1 MVKWRTFINM
11 TIMGMSWECEEKSKI
26 KGENMKKSL
35 FALSFSLI
43 ASLSRAEDDGFYT
56 SVGYQIGEAVQ
67 KVKNTGALQNLAD
80 RYDNLSNLLNQYN
93 YLNSLV
99 NLAST
104 PSAITGAID
113 NLSSSAINLTSTTT
127 TSPAYQAVALALN
140 AAVGMWQVI
149 AFGISCGPG
158 PNLGPGHLE
167 NGGVRSFDNT
177 PNYSYNTRSGTTT
190 TTCNGAS
197 NVGPNG
203 ILSSSEY
210 QVLNTAYQTIQTALN
225 QNQGGGMPALNGSKN
240 MVVNI
245 NQTFTRNPTTEYTYP
260 DGNGN
265 YYSGGSSIPIQLKIS
280 SVNDAE
286 NLLQQAAT
294 IINVLTTQNPHV
306 NGGGGAWGFGSK
318 TGNVMDIF
326 GPSFNAI
333 NEMIKNAQ
341 TALAKTQQLNAN
353 ENTQITQPNNFNPYT
368 SKDKGFAQE
377 MLNRANAQAEILG
390 LAKQVADNFH
400 SIQGPIQQDL
410 EECTAGSAGVIN
422 DNTYG
427 SGCAFVKE
435 TLNSLEQH
443 TAYYGNQVNQE
454 KALAQTILNFKEAL
468 NTLNK
473 DSTAINNGIS
483 NLPNAKSLQNMTH
496 ATQNPNSPEGLLTY
510 SLDTNKYNQLQTIT
524 QELGKNPFRRIGV
537 IDYQNNNGA
546 MNGIGVQVGY
556 KQFFGKKRN
565 WGLRYY
571 GFFDYNHAYIKS
583 NFFNS
588 ASDVWTY
595 GVGMDALYNF
605 INDKNTNFLGKNN
618 KLSVGLFG
626 GFALAGTSWLNSQ
639 QVNLTM
645 MNGVYNANVS
655 TSNFQFLFDLGLR
668 MNLARPKKKNSDHA
682 AQHGIELGFKIPTI
696 NTNYYSFMGAKLEYR
711 RMYSLFLNYVFAY

>member
-1 MVKWRTFINM
+1 M
-11 TIMGMSWECEEKSKI
+11 KI
-26 KGENMKKSL
+26 KKSL
-35 FALSFSLI
+35 LLSLSLM
-43 ASLSRAEDDGFYT
+43 ASLSRAEDDGFYM

-67 KVKNTGALQNLAD
+67 QVKNTGALQNLAD
-80 RYDNLSNLLNQYN
+80 KYDNLSNLLNQYN

-99 NLAST
+99 NQAST
-104 PSAITGAID
+104 PSAITGAIG
-113 NLSSSAINLTSTTT
+113 NLSSSAINLTSATT

-158 PNLGPGHLE
+158 PNLGTEHLE

-177 PNYSYNTRSGTTT
+177 PNYSYNTNSGTTT

-210 QVLNTAYQTIQTALN
+210 QTLNTAYQTIQTALN
-225 QNQGGGMPALNGSKN
+225 QSQGGGMPALNGSKN

-245 NQTFTRNPTTEYTYP
+245 NQTFTRNPTTEHTYH

-265 YYSGGSSIPIQLKIS
+265 YYSGGSAIPIQLKFN

-294 IINVLTTQNPHV
+294 IMQVLITQNPHV
-306 NGGGGAWGFGSK
+306 NGGGGAWGFSGK
-318 TGNVMDIF
+318 TGSVVDIF
-326 GPSFNAI
+326 GESFNAI

-341 TALAKTQQLNAN
+341 AVLEKTKQLNAN
-353 ENTQITQPNNFNPYT
+353 ENTQITQPENFNPYT

-377 MLNRANAQAEILG
+377 MLNRANAQAEILN
-390 LAKQVADNFH
+390 LAQQVANNFH

-410 EECTAGSAGVIN
+410 EECLAGSAGVIN

-443 TAYYGNQVNQE
+443 ATYYGNQVNQE

-468 NTLNK
+468 STLNK
-473 DSTAINNGIS
+473 DSTAINSGIS

-496 ATQNPNSPEGLLTY
+496 STQNPNSPEGLLTY
-510 SLDTNKYNQLQTIT
+510 SLDTNKYNQLQAIR
-524 QELGKNPFRRIGV
+524 QELGKNPFRRFGV
-537 IDYQNNNGA
+537 IDTQSNNGA

-571 GFFDYNHAYIKS
+571 GFFDYNHAFIKS
-583 NFFNS
+583 SFFNS

-645 MNGVYNANVS
+645 MNGIYNANVS

-668 MNLARPKKKNSDHA
+668 MNLARPKKKNSDHS

>member
-1 MVKWRTFINM
+1 
-11 TIMGMSWECEEKSKI
+11 
-26 KGENMKKSL
+26 MKKSL
-35 FALSFSLI
+35 LLSLSLML
-43 ASLSRAEDDGFYT
+43 SLSRAEDDGFYM

-113 NLSSSAINLTSTTT
+113 NLSSSAINLTSATT

-158 PNLGPGHLE
+158 PNLGPEHLE

-177 PNYSYNTRSGTTT
+177 PNYSYNTGSGTTT

-225 QNQGGGMPALNGSKN
+225 QNQGGGMPALNSSKN

-245 NQTFTRNPTTEYTYP
+245 NQTFTRNPTTEYTYH

-265 YYSGGSSIPIQLKIS
+265 YYSGGSSISIQLKIS

-306 NGGGGAWGFGSK
+306 NGGGGAWGFGGK
-318 TGNVMDIF
+318 TGTVMDIF
-326 GPSFNAI
+326 GDSFNAI

-341 TALAKTQQLNAN
+341 TALEKTKQLNAN

-368 SKDKGFAQE
+368 SEDKGFAQE
-377 MLNRANAQAEILG
+377 MLNRANAQAEILN
-390 LAKQVADNFH
+390 LAQQVADNFH

-483 NLPNAKSLQNMTH
+483 HLPNAKSLQNMTH

-510 SLDTNKYNQLQTIT
+510 SLNADKYNQLQTT
-524 QELGKNPFRRIGV
+524 AQELGKNPFRRIGV

-595 GVGMDALYNF
+595 GVGMDALFNF

-645 MNGVYNANVS
+645 MNGIYNANVS

-668 MNLARPKKKNSDHA
+668 MNLARPKKKDSDHA

-696 NTNYYSFMGAKLEYR
+696 NTSYYSFMGAKLEYR

>member
-1 MVKWRTFINM
+1 
-11 TIMGMSWECEEKSKI
+11 
-26 KGENMKKSL
+26 MKKKMKKTLLTLSL
-35 FALSFSLI
+35 ALTAPL
-43 ASLSRAEDDGFYT
+43 LNAEDDGFYM

-80 RYDNLSNLLNQYN
+80 RYDNLNNLLNQYN

-113 NLSSSAINLTSTTT
+113 NLSSSAINLTSATT

-158 PNLGPGHLE
+158 PNLGPEHLE

-177 PNYSYNTRSGTTT
+177 PNYSYGTNSGTTT

-225 QNQGGGMPALNGSKN
+225 QNQGGGMPALNSSKN

-245 NQTFTRNPTTEYTYP
+245 NQTFTRNPTTEYTYS

-265 YYSGGSSIPIQLKIS
+265 YYSGGSSTQIQLKIS

-294 IINVLTTQNPHV
+294 IMQVLITQNPHV
-306 NGGGGAWGFGSK
+306 NGGGGAWGFSGK

-326 GPSFNAI
+326 GDSFNAI

-341 TALAKTQQLNAN
+341 TALEKTKQLNAN
-353 ENTQITQPNNFNPYT
+353 ENTQITQPDNFNPYT
-368 SKDKGFAQE
+368 SKNKQFAQK
-377 MLNRANAQAEILG
+377 MLNRAEAQAEILN
-390 LAKQVADNFH
+390 LAQQVANNFH

-473 DSTAINNGIS
+473 DSTAINSGIS
-483 NLPNAKSLQNMTH
+483 HLPNAKSLQNMTH
-496 ATQNPNSPEGLLTY
+496 STQNPNSPEGLLTY

-537 IDYQNNNGA
+537 INYQNNNGA

-556 KQFFGKKRN
+556 KQFFGEKRN

-645 MNGVYNANVS
+645 MNGIYNANVS

-668 MNLARPKKKNSDHA
+668 MNLARSKKKDSDHA

-696 NTNYYSFMGAKLEYR
+696 NTSYYSFMGAKLEYR

>member
-1 MVKWRTFINM
+1 M
-11 TIMGMSWECEEKSKI
+11 KI
-26 KGENMKKSL
+26 KKSL
-35 FALSFSLI
+35 LLSLSLI
-43 ASLSRAEDDGFYT
+43 ASLSRAEDDGFYM

-113 NLSSSAINLTSTTT
+113 NLSSSAINLTSATT

-158 PNLGPGHLE
+158 PNLGPEHLE

-177 PNYSYNTRSGTTT
+177 PNYSYNTGSGTTT

-225 QNQGGGMPALNGSKN
+225 QNQGGGMPALNSSKN

-245 NQTFTRNPTTEYTYP
+245 NQTFTKNPTTEYTYP
-260 DGNGN
+260 HGNGN

-306 NGGGGAWGFGSK
+306 NGGGGAWGFSGK

-326 GPSFNAI
+326 GDSFNAI

-341 TALAKTQQLNAN
+341 TALAKTKQLNAN
-353 ENTQITQPNNFNPYT
+353 ENAQITQPNNFNPYT
-368 SKDKGFAQE
+368 SKDKGFAKE
-377 MLNRANAQAEILG
+377 MLNRANAQAEILN
-390 LAKQVADNFH
+390 LAKQVANNFH

-435 TLNSLEQH
+435 TLNSLVQH

-483 NLPNAKSLQNMTH
+483 SLPNAKSLQNMTH
-496 ATQNPNSPEGLLTY
+496 STQNPNSPEGLLTY
-510 SLDTNKYNQLQTIT
+510 SLDTNKYNQLQAIR
-524 QELGKNPFRRIGV
+524 QELGKNPFRRFGV

-571 GFFDYNHAYIKS
+571 GFFDYNHAFIKS
-583 NFFNS
+583 SFFNS

-645 MNGVYNANVS
+645 MNGIYNANVS

-668 MNLARPKKKNSDHA
+668 MNLARAKKKANDHS

-696 NTNYYSFMGAKLEYR
+696 NTDYYSFMGAKLEYR

>member
-1 MVKWRTFINM
+1 
-11 TIMGMSWECEEKSKI
+11 
-26 KGENMKKSL
+26 MKKSL
-35 FALSFSLI
+35 LLSLSLM
-43 ASLSRAEDDGFYT
+43 ASLSRAEDDGFYM

-80 RYDNLSNLLNQYN
+80 RYDNLNNLLNQYN

-113 NLSSSAINLTSTTT
+113 NLSSSAINLTSATT

-158 PNLGPGHLE
+158 PNLGPEHLE

-177 PNYSYNTRSGTTT
+177 PNYSYNTGSGTTT

-225 QNQGGGMPALNGSKN
+225 QNQGGGMPALNSSKN

-306 NGGGGAWGFGSK
+306 NGGGGAWGFSGQ
-318 TGNVMDIF
+318 TGTVMDIF
-326 GPSFNAI
+326 GDSFNAI

-341 TALAKTQQLNAN
+341 TALEKTKQLNAN
-353 ENTQITQPNNFNPYT
+353 ENAQITQPNNFNPYT

-377 MLNRANAQAEILG
+377 MLNRANAQAEILN
-390 LAKQVADNFH
+390 LAQQVADNFH

-468 NTLNK
+468 NTLGN
-473 DSTAINNGIS
+473 DSKAINSGIS
-483 NLPNAKSLQNMTH
+483 HLPNAKSLQNMTH
-496 ATQNPNSPEGLLTY
+496 STQNPNSPEGLLTY

-645 MNGVYNANVS
+645 MNGIYNANVS

-668 MNLARPKKKNSDHA
+668 MNLARSKKKNSDHT

-696 NTNYYSFMGAKLEYR
+696 NTSYYSFMGAKLEYR

>member
-1 MVKWRTFINM
+1 MPLTL
-11 TIMGMSWECEEKSKI
+11 
-26 KGENMKKSL
+26 SL
-35 FALSFSLI
+35 SLI
-43 ASLSRAEDDGFYT
+43 ASLSRAEDDGFYM

-67 KVKNTGALQNLAD
+67 QVKNTGALQNLAD

-104 PSAITGAID
+104 PSAITGAIG
-113 NLSSSAINLTSTTT
+113 NLSSSAINLTSATT

-158 PNLGPGHLE
+158 PNLGPEHLE

-177 PNYSYNTRSGTTT
+177 PNYSYGTNSGTTT

-225 QNQGGGMPALNGSKN
+225 QNQGGGMPALNDTTKTG
-240 MVVNI
+240 VVNI
-245 NQTFTRNPTTEYTYP
+245 QQTNYRTTTQNNIIEHYYTENGKEIPTS
-260 DGNGN
+260 
-265 YYSGGSSIPIQLKIS
+265 YSGGSSLPLSIKLTYH
-280 SVNDAE
+280 NDAE
-286 NLLQQAAT
+286 YLLQQAAT
-294 IINVLTTQNPHV
+294 IMQVLITQKPHV
-306 NGGGGAWGFGSK
+306 QTSNGGKAWGLSS
-318 TGNVMDIF
+318 TPGNVVDIF

-341 TALAKTQQLNAN
+341 AVLEKTKQLNAN

-377 MLNRANAQAEILG
+377 MLNRANAQAEILN

-400 SIQGPIQQDL
+400 SIQGPIQGDL
-410 EECTAGSAGVIN
+410 EECKAGSAGVITN
-422 DNTYG
+422 NTWG

-443 TAYYGNQVNQE
+443 TAYYGNQVNQDR
-454 KALAQTILNFKEAL
+454 ALSQTILNFKEAL

-473 DSTAINNGIS
+473 DSTAINSGIS

-496 ATQNPNSPEGLLTY
+496 STQNPNSPEGLLTY
-510 SLDTNKYNQLQTIT
+510 SLDTNKYNQLQNIT
-524 QELGKNPFRRIGV
+524 KELGKNPFRRIGV

-571 GFFDYNHAYIKS
+571 GFFDYNHAFIKS

-645 MNGVYNANVS
+645 MNGIYNAKVS

-668 MNLARPKKKNSDHA
+668 MNLARPKKKNSDHV

-696 NTNYYSFMGAKLEYR
+696 NTSYYSFMGAKLEYR

>member
-1 MVKWRTFINM
+1 
-11 TIMGMSWECEEKSKI
+11 
-26 KGENMKKSL
+26 MKKSL
-35 FALSFSLI
+35 LLSLSLM
-43 ASLSRAEDDGFYT
+43 ASLSRAEDDGFYM

-67 KVKNTGALQNLAD
+67 QVKNTGALQNLAD
-80 RYDNLSNLLNQYN
+80 RYDNLNNLLNQYN

-104 PSAITGAID
+104 PSAITSAID
-113 NLSSSAINLTSTTT
+113 NLSSSAINLTSATT

-158 PNLGPGHLE
+158 PNLGPEHLE

-177 PNYSYNTRSGTTT
+177 PNYSYNTGSGTTT

-210 QVLNTAYQTIQTALN
+210 QVLNTAYQIIQTALN
-225 QNQGGGMPALNGSKN
+225 QHQGGGMPALNDTTKTG
-240 MVVNI
+240 VVNI
-245 NQTFTRNPTTEYTYP
+245 QQTNYKTTTQNNIIQHYYDENGKEVPT
-260 DGNGN
+260 
-265 YYSGGSSIPIQLKIS
+265 YYSGGSSLPLSIKFTY
-280 SVNDAE
+280 NNNAE
-286 NLLQQAAT
+286 YLLQQAAT
-294 IINVLTTQNPHV
+294 IMQVLITQKPHV
-306 NGGGGAWGFGSK
+306 QTSNGGKAWGLSS
-318 TGNVMDIF
+318 TPGNVVDIF

-353 ENTQITQPNNFNPYT
+353 ENTQITQPDNFNPYT
-368 SKDKGFAQE
+368 SKNKQFAQE
-377 MLNRANAQAEILG
+377 MLNRAEAQAEILN
-390 LAKQVADNFH
+390 LAQQVADNFH

-410 EECTAGSAGVIN
+410 EECKAGSAGVITN
-422 DNTYG
+422 NTWG

-443 TAYYGNQVNQE
+443 TAYYGNQVNQDR
-454 KALAQTILNFKEAL
+454 ALAQTILNFKEAL

-473 DSTAINNGIS
+473 DSTAINSGIS

-556 KQFFGKKRN
+556 KQFFGKKRRC
-565 WGLRYY
+565 GLRYY

-626 GFALAGTSWLNSQ
+626 GFALAGTSWLNSEF
-639 QVNLTM
+639 VNLNM
-645 MNGVYNANVS
+645 VGNIYSAKMNVA
-655 TSNFQFLFDLGLR
+655 NFQFLFNLGLR
-668 MNLARPKKKNSDHA
+668 MNLARPKKKDSDHA
-682 AQHGIELGFKIPTI
+682 IQHGIELGLKIPTI
-696 NTNYYSFMGAKLEYR
+696 NTNYYSFMGAELKYR
-711 RMYSLFLNYVFAY
+711 RLYSVYLNYVFAY

>member
-1 MVKWRTFINM
+1 
-11 TIMGMSWECEEKSKI
+11 
-26 KGENMKKSL
+26 MKKSL
-35 FALSFSLI
+35 LLSLSLM
-43 ASLSRAEDDGFYT
+43 ASLSRAEDDGFYM

-67 KVKNTGALQNLAD
+67 QVKNTGALQNLAD

-113 NLSSSAINLTSTTT
+113 NLSSSTINLTSATT

-158 PNLGPGHLE
+158 PNLGPEHLE

-177 PNYSYNTRSGTTT
+177 PNYSYGTNSGTTT

-225 QNQGGGMPALNGSKN
+225 QSQGGGMPALNSSKN
-240 MVVNI
+240 MVVNV

-265 YYSGGSSIPIQLKIS
+265 YYSGGSAIPIQLKIS

-294 IINVLTTQNPHV
+294 IMQVLTTQNPHV
-306 NGGGGAWGFGSK
+306 NGGGGAWGFSGK
-318 TGNVMDIF
+318 TGSVVDIF
-326 GPSFNAI
+326 GDSFNAI

-353 ENTQITQPNNFNPYT
+353 ENAQITQPNNFNPYT

-390 LAKQVADNFH
+390 LAKQVANNFH

-443 TAYYGNQVNQE
+443 TVYYGNQVNQE

-473 DSTAINNGIS
+473 DSTAINSGIS
-483 NLPNAKSLQNMTH
+483 NLPNAKPLQNMTH
-496 ATQNPNSPEGLLTY
+496 STQNPNSPEGLLTY
-510 SLDTNKYNQLQTIT
+510 SLDTNKYNQFQAIR
-524 QELGKNPFRRIGV
+524 QELGKNPFRRFGV

-645 MNGVYNANVS
+645 MNGIYNANVS

-668 MNLARPKKKNSDHA
+668 MNLARPKKKDSDHA

-696 NTNYYSFMGAKLEYR
+696 NTSYYSFMGAKLEYR

>member
-1 MVKWRTFINM
+1 M
-11 TIMGMSWECEEKSKI
+11 KI
-26 KGENMKKSL
+26 KKSL
-35 FALSFSLI
+35 LLSLSLM
-43 ASLSRAEDDGFYT
+43 ASLSRAEDDGFYM

-67 KVKNTGALQNLAD
+67 QVKNTGALQNLAD

-113 NLSSSAINLTSTTT
+113 NLSSSAINLTSATT

-158 PNLGPGHLE
+158 PNLGPEHSE

-177 PNYSYNTRSGTTT
+177 PNYSYNTNSGTTT

-225 QNQGGGMPALNGSKN
+225 QNQGGGMPALNSSKN

-265 YYSGGSSIPIQLKIS
+265 YYSGGLSIPIQLKIS

-306 NGGGGAWGFGSK
+306 NGGGGAWGFSGK
-318 TGNVMDIF
+318 TGTVMDIF
-326 GPSFNAI
+326 GDSFNAI

-341 TALAKTQQLNAN
+341 TALEKTKQLNAN

-368 SKDKGFAQE
+368 SKDKSFAQE
-377 MLNRANAQAEILG
+377 MLNRANAQAEILS
-390 LAKQVADNFH
+390 LAQQVANNFH
-400 SIQGPIQQDL
+400 SIQGPIQGDL
-410 EECTAGSAGVIN
+410 EECKAGSAGMITN
-422 DNTYG
+422 NTWG

-454 KALAQTILNFKEAL
+454 KALAQTILDFKGAL
-468 NTLNK
+468 NTLNN
-473 DSTAINNGIS
+473 DSKAINNGIS

-496 ATQNPNSPEGLLTY
+496 STQNPNSPEGLLTY
-510 SLDTNKYNQLQTIT
+510 SLDTNKYNQLQAIR

-537 IDYQNNNGA
+537 IDFQNNNGA

-565 WGLRYY
+565 WGTRYY
-571 GFFDYNHAYIKS
+571 GFFDYNHAFIKS

-626 GFALAGTSWLNSQ
+626 GIALAGTSWLNSQ

-645 MNGVYNANVS
+645 MNGIYNANVS

-668 MNLARPKKKNSDHA
+668 MNLARPKKKANDHS

-696 NTNYYSFMGAKLEYR
+696 NTSYYSFMGAKLEYR

>member
-1 MVKWRTFINM
+1 
-11 TIMGMSWECEEKSKI
+11 
-26 KGENMKKSL
+26 MKKSL
-35 FALSFSLI
+35 LLSLSLM
-43 ASLSRAEDDGFYT
+43 ASLSRAEDDGFYM

-104 PSAITGAID
+104 PSAITSAIG
-113 NLSSSAINLTSTTT
+113 NLSSSAINLTSATT

-158 PNLGPGHLE
+158 PNLGPKHLE

-177 PNYSYNTRSGTTT
+177 PNYSYNTVSGTTT

-203 ILSSSEY
+203 ILSSSKY

-225 QNQGGGMPALNGSKN
+225 QSQGGGMPALNSSKN

-306 NGGGGAWGFGSK
+306 NGGGGAWGFSGQ
-318 TGNVMDIF
+318 TGTVMDIF
-326 GPSFNAI
+326 GDSFNAI

-341 TALAKTQQLNAN
+341 TALEKTKQLNAS
-353 ENTQITQPNNFNPYT
+353 ENTQITQPDNFNPYT
-368 SKDKGFAQE
+368 SEDKGFAKE
-377 MLNRANAQAEILG
+377 MLNRANAQAEILN
-390 LAKQVADNFH
+390 LAQQVADNFH
-400 SIQGPIQQDL
+400 SIQGPIQGDL
-410 EECTAGSAGVIN
+410 EECKAGSAGVIN

-483 NLPNAKSLQNMTH
+483 HLPNAKSLQNMTH
-496 ATQNPNSPEGLLTY
+496 STQNPNSPEGLLTY

-645 MNGVYNANVS
+645 MNGIYNANVS

-668 MNLARPKKKNSDHA
+668 MNLARSKKKNSDHT

>member
-1 MVKWRTFINM
+1 
-11 TIMGMSWECEEKSKI
+11 
-26 KGENMKKSL
+26 MKKSL
-35 FALSFSLI
+35 LLSLSLI
-43 ASLSRAEDDGFYT
+43 ASLSRAEDDGFYM

-67 KVKNTGALQNLAD
+67 QVKNTGALQNLAD

-104 PSAITGAID
+104 PSAITGAIG
-113 NLSSSAINLTSTTT
+113 NLSSSAINLTSATT

-158 PNLGPGHLE
+158 PNLGPEHLE

-177 PNYSYNTRSGTTT
+177 PNYSYNTDSGTTT

-225 QNQGGGMPALNGSKN
+225 QNQGGGMPALNSSKN

-245 NQTFTRNPTTEYTYP
+245 NQTFTRNPATEYTYP

-306 NGGGGAWGFGSK
+306 NGGGGAWGFSGK
-318 TGNVMDIF
+318 TGTVMDIF
-326 GPSFNAI
+326 GDSFNAI

-353 ENTQITQPNNFNPYT
+353 ENAQITQPNNFNPYT

-377 MLNRANAQAEILG
+377 MLNRANAQAEILN
-390 LAKQVADNFH
+390 LAQQVANNFH

-473 DSTAINNGIS
+473 DSTAINSGIS

-496 ATQNPNSPEGLLTY
+496 STQNPNSPEGLLTY
-510 SLDTNKYNQLQTIT
+510 SLDSNKYNQLQNIR
-524 QELGKNPFRRIGV
+524 QELGKNPFRRFGV

-571 GFFDYNHAYIKS
+571 GFFDYNHAFIKS
-583 NFFNS
+583 SFFNS

-595 GVGMDALYNF
+595 GVGMDTLYNF

-645 MNGVYNANVS
+645 MNGIYNANVS

-668 MNLARPKKKNSDHA
+668 MNLARPKKKDSDHT

>member
-1 MVKWRTFINM
+1 
-11 TIMGMSWECEEKSKI
+11 
-26 KGENMKKSL
+26 MKKSL
-35 FALSFSLI
+35 LLSLSLI

-67 KVKNTGALQNLAD
+67 QVKNTGALQNLAD
-80 RYDNLSNLLNQYN
+80 KYDNLSNLLNQYN

-104 PSAITGAID
+104 PSAITGAIN
-113 NLSSSAINLTSTTT
+113 NLSSSAINLTSATT

-149 AFGISCGPG
+149 AFDISCGPG
-158 PNLGPGHLE
+158 PNLGSEHLE

-177 PNYSYNTRSGTTT
+177 PNYSYNTGSGTTT

-203 ILSSSEY
+203 ILSSSKY

-225 QNQGGGMPALNGSKN
+225 QNQGGGMPALNSSKN

-306 NGGGGAWGFGSK
+306 NGGGGAWGFSGQTGS
-318 TGNVMDIF
+318 VVDIF
-326 GPSFNAI
+326 GDSFNAI

-341 TALAKTQQLNAN
+341 TALAKTKQLNAN
-353 ENTQITQPNNFNPYT
+353 ENTQITQPDNFNPYT
-368 SKDKGFAQE
+368 SKNKQFAQE
-377 MLNRANAQAEILG
+377 MLNRAEAQAEILN
-390 LAKQVADNFH
+390 LAKQVANNFH

-410 EECTAGSAGVIN
+410 EECKAGSAGVIN

-443 TAYYGNQVNQE
+443 TAYYGNQVNQDR
-454 KALAQTILNFKEAL
+454 ALAQTILNFKEAL

-473 DSTAINNGIS
+473 DSTAINSGIS

-496 ATQNPNSPEGLLTY
+496 STQNPNSPEGLLTY
-510 SLDTNKYNQLQTIT
+510 SLDSSKYNQFQAIR
-524 QELGKNPFRRIGV
+524 QELGKNPFRRFGV
-537 IDYQNNNGA
+537 IDTQSNNGA

-571 GFFDYNHAYIKS
+571 GFFDYNHAFIKS
-583 NFFNS
+583 SFFNS

-645 MNGVYNANVS
+645 MNGIYNAKVS
-655 TSNFQFLFDLGLR
+655 TSNFQFLFNLGLR
-668 MNLARPKKKNSDHA
+668 MNLARPKKKDSDHA
-682 AQHGIELGFKIPTI
+682 AQHGVELGVKIPTI
-696 NTNYYSFMGAKLEYR
+696 NTDYYSFMGAELKYR
-711 RMYSLFLNYVFAY
+711 RLYSVYLNYVFAY

>member
-1 MVKWRTFINM
+1 
-11 TIMGMSWECEEKSKI
+11 
-26 KGENMKKSL
+26 MKKSL
-35 FALSFSLI
+35 LLSLSLI
-43 ASLSRAEDDGFYT
+43 ASLSRAEDDGFYM

-80 RYDNLSNLLNQYN
+80 RYDNLNNLLNQYN

-104 PSAITGAID
+104 PSAITGAIG
-113 NLSSSAINLTSTTT
+113 NLSSSAINLTSATT
-127 TSPAYQAVALALN
+127 TSPAYQAVSLALN

-158 PNLGPGHLE
+158 PNLGPEHLE

-177 PNYSYNTRSGTTT
+177 PNYSYGTRSGTTT

-260 DGNGN
+260 NGNGN
-265 YYSGGSSIPIQLKIS
+265 YYSGGSSISIQLKIS

-318 TGNVMDIF
+318 TGTVMDIF
-326 GPSFNAI
+326 GDSFNAI

-341 TALAKTQQLNAN
+341 TALEKTKQLNAN
-353 ENTQITQPNNFNPYT
+353 ENAQITQPNNFNPYT
-368 SKDKGFAQE
+368 SEDKGFAKE
-377 MLNRANAQAEILG
+377 MLNRAEAQAEILN
-390 LAKQVADNFH
+390 LAQQVANNFH

-410 EECTAGSAGVIN
+410 EECKAGSAGVIAN
-422 DNTYG
+422 NTWG

-443 TAYYGNQVNQE
+443 TAYYGNQVNQDR
-454 KALAQTILNFKEAL
+454 ALAQTILNFKEAL
-468 NTLNK
+468 NTLGN
-473 DSTAINNGIS
+473 DSKAINSGIS
-483 NLPNAKSLQNMTH
+483 HLPNAKSLQNMTH
-496 ATQNPNSPEGLLTY
+496 STQNPNSPEGLLTY

-546 MNGIGVQVGY
+546 MNGIGVQAGY

-571 GFFDYNHAYIKS
+571 GFFDYNHAFIKS

-645 MNGVYNANVS
+645 MNGIYNAKVS

-668 MNLARPKKKNSDHA
+668 MNLARPKKKDSDHA

-696 NTNYYSFMGAKLEYR
+696 NTSYYSFMGAKLEYR

>member
-1 MVKWRTFINM
+1 M
-11 TIMGMSWECEEKSKI
+11 KI
-26 KGENMKKSL
+26 KKSL
-35 FALSFSLI
+35 LLSLSLML
-43 ASLSRAEDDGFYT
+43 SLSRAEDDGFYM

-67 KVKNTGALQNLAD
+67 QVKNTGALQNLAD

-104 PSAITGAID
+104 PSAITGAIA
-113 NLSSSAINLTSTTT
+113 NLSSSAINLTSATT

-158 PNLGPGHLE
+158 PNLGPEHLE

-225 QNQGGGMPALNGSKN
+225 QNQGGGMPALNSSKN

-265 YYSGGSSIPIQLKIS
+265 YYSGGLSIPIQLKIN

-306 NGGGGAWGFGSK
+306 NGGGGAWGFGGK
-318 TGNVMDIF
+318 TGTVMDIF

-353 ENTQITQPNNFNPYT
+353 ENAQITQPNNFNPYT
-368 SKDKGFAQE
+368 SEDKGFAKE

-390 LAKQVADNFH
+390 LAQQVANNFH

-454 KALAQTILNFKEAL
+454 KALSQTILNFKEAL
-468 NTLNK
+468 NTLGK

-483 NLPNAKSLQNMTH
+483 HLPNAKPLQNMTH

-524 QELGKNPFRRIGV
+524 QELGKNPFRRFGV
-537 IDYQNNNGA
+537 INYQNNNGA
-546 MNGIGVQVGY
+546 MNGIGVQMGY

-645 MNGVYNANVS
+645 MNGIYNAKVS

-668 MNLARPKKKNSDHA
+668 MNLARPKKKDSDHA
-682 AQHGIELGFKIPTI
+682 AQHGMELGFKIPTI
-696 NTNYYSFMGAKLEYR
+696 NTSYYSFMGAKLEYR

>member
-1 MVKWRTFINM
+1 
-11 TIMGMSWECEEKSKI
+11 
-26 KGENMKKSL
+26 MKKSL
-35 FALSFSLI
+35 LLSLSLML
-43 ASLSRAEDDGFYT
+43 SLSRAEDDGFYM

-67 KVKNTGALQNLAD
+67 QVKNTGALQNLAD
-80 RYDNLSNLLNQYN
+80 RYDNLNNLLNQYN

-113 NLSSSAINLTSTTT
+113 NLSSSAINLTSATT

-158 PNLGPGHLE
+158 PNLGPEHLE

-177 PNYSYNTRSGTTT
+177 PNYSYNTGSGTTT

-225 QNQGGGMPALNGSKN
+225 QNQGGGMPALNSSKN

-260 DGNGN
+260 NGNGN
-265 YYSGGSSIPIQLKIS
+265 YYSGGSSSLIQLKIS

-306 NGGGGAWGFGSK
+306 NGGGGAWGFGGK
-318 TGNVMDIF
+318 TGTVMDIF
-326 GPSFNAI
+326 GDSFNAI

-353 ENTQITQPNNFNPYT
+353 ENAQITQPNNFNPYT
-368 SKDKGFAQE
+368 SKNKQFAQE
-377 MLNRANAQAEILG
+377 MLNRAEAQAEILS
-390 LAKQVADNFH
+390 LAQQVADNFH

-422 DNTYG
+422 DSTYG

-443 TAYYGNQVNQE
+443 TAYYGNQVNQDR
-454 KALAQTILNFKEAL
+454 ALAQTILNFKEAL
-468 NTLNK
+468 STLGN
-473 DSTAINNGIS
+473 DSKAINSGIS
-483 NLPNAKSLQNMTH
+483 SLPNAKSLQNMTH
-496 ATQNPNSPEGLLTY
+496 STQNPNSPEGLLTY
-510 SLDTNKYNQLQTIT
+510 SLNADKYSQFQTIT

-571 GFFDYNHAYIKS
+571 GFFDYNHAFIKS

-645 MNGVYNANVS
+645 MNGIYNANVS

-668 MNLARPKKKNSDHA
+668 MNLARPKKKNSDHT

-696 NTNYYSFMGAKLEYR
+696 NTSYYSFMGAKLEYR

>member
-1 MVKWRTFINM
+1 
-11 TIMGMSWECEEKSKI
+11 
-26 KGENMKKSL
+26 MKKSL
-35 FALSFSLI
+35 LLSLSLM
-43 ASLSRAEDDGFYT
+43 ASLSRAEDDGFYM

-67 KVKNTGALQNLAD
+67 QVKNTGALQNLAD

-104 PSAITGAID
+104 PSAITGAIG
-113 NLSSSAINLTSTTT
+113 NLSSSAINLTSATT

-158 PNLGPGHLE
+158 PILGPEHLE

-177 PNYSYNTRSGTTT
+177 PNYSYNTSSGTTT
-190 TTCNGAS
+190 TTCNRAS

-225 QNQGGGMPALNGSKN
+225 QSQGGGMPALNSSKN

-294 IINVLTTQNPHV
+294 IMQVLTTQNPHV
-306 NGGGGAWGFGSK
+306 NGGGGAWGFSGK
-318 TGNVMDIF
+318 TGNVVDIF

-341 TALAKTQQLNAN
+341 AVLEKTKQLNAN
-353 ENTQITQPNNFNPYT
+353 ENTQITQPDNFNPYT
-368 SKDKGFAQE
+368 SKNKQFAQE
-377 MLNRANAQAEILG
+377 MLNRANAQAEILN
-390 LAKQVADNFH
+390 LAKQVANNFH
-400 SIQGPIQQDL
+400 SIQGPIQGDL
-410 EECTAGSAGVIN
+410 EECKAGSAGVITN
-422 DNTYG
+422 NTWG

-443 TAYYGNQVNQE
+443 TAYYGNQVNQDR
-454 KALAQTILNFKEAL
+454 ALAQTILNFKEAL

-473 DSTAINNGIS
+473 DSTAINSGIS
-483 NLPNAKSLQNMTH
+483 HLPNAKSLQNMTH

-510 SLDTNKYNQLQTIT
+510 SLDTNKYSQLQTIT
-524 QELGKNPFRRIGV
+524 QELGKNPFRRFGV

-583 NFFNS
+583 SFFNS

-645 MNGVYNANVS
+645 MNGIYNANVS
-655 TSNFQFLFDLGLR
+655 ASNFQFLFDLGLR
-668 MNLARPKKKNSDHA
+668 MNLARHKKKNSDHT

-696 NTNYYSFMGAKLEYR
+696 NTSYYSFMGAKLEYR

>member
-1 MVKWRTFINM
+1 
-11 TIMGMSWECEEKSKI
+11 
-26 KGENMKKSL
+26 MKKSL
-35 FALSFSLI
+35 LLSLSLM
-43 ASLSRAEDDGFYT
+43 ASLSRAEDDGFYM

-67 KVKNTGALQNLAD
+67 QVKNTGALQNLAD

-113 NLSSSAINLTSTTT
+113 NLSSSAINLTSATT

-158 PNLGPGHLE
+158 PNLGPEHLE
-167 NGGVRSFDNT
+167 NGGVRSFENT
-177 PNYSYNTRSGTTT
+177 PNYSYGTNSGTTT

-210 QVLNTAYQTIQTALN
+210 QILNTAYQTIQTALN
-225 QNQGGGMPALNGSKN
+225 QNQGGGMPALNSSKN

-260 DGNGN
+260 NGNGN

-280 SVNDAE
+280 NVNDAE

-306 NGGGGAWGFGSK
+306 NGGGGAWGFSGK

-326 GPSFNAI
+326 GDSFNAI

-341 TALAKTQQLNAN
+341 TALEKTKQLNAN
-353 ENTQITQPNNFNPYT
+353 ENTQITQPDNFNPYT
-368 SKDKGFAQE
+368 SKNKQFAQE
-377 MLNRANAQAEILG
+377 MLNRAEAQAEILG
-390 LAKQVADNFH
+390 LAQQVADNFH
-400 SIQGPIQQDL
+400 SIQGPIQGDL
-410 EECTAGSAGVIN
+410 EECKAGSAGVITN
-422 DNTYG
+422 NTWG

-443 TAYYGNQVNQE
+443 TAYYGNQVNQDR
-454 KALAQTILNFKEAL
+454 ALAQTILNFKEAL

-473 DSTAINNGIS
+473 DSKAINSGIS
-483 NLPNAKSLQNMTH
+483 NLPNAKPLQNMTH
-496 ATQNPNSPEGLLTY
+496 STQNPNSPEGLLTY
-510 SLDTNKYNQLQTIT
+510 SLDTNKYNQFQTIT

-645 MNGVYNANVS
+645 MNGIYNANVS

-668 MNLARPKKKNSDHA
+668 MNLARPKKKDSDHA

-696 NTNYYSFMGAKLEYR
+696 NTSYYSFMGAKLEYR

>member
-1 MVKWRTFINM
+1 
-11 TIMGMSWECEEKSKI
+11 
-26 KGENMKKSL
+26 
-35 FALSFSLI
+35 
-43 ASLSRAEDDGFYT
+43 
-56 SVGYQIGEAVQ
+56 
-67 KVKNTGALQNLAD
+67 NLAD
-80 RYDNLSNLLNQYN
+80 KYDNLNNLLNQYN

-113 NLSSSAINLTSTTT
+113 NLSSSAINLTSATT

-149 AFGISCGPG
+149 ALFIGCGPG
-158 PNLGPGHLE
+158 PNLGPEHLE

-177 PNYSYNTRSGTTT
+177 PNYSYNTGSGTTT

-225 QNQGGGMPALNGSKN
+225 QNQGGGMPALNSSKN

-260 DGNGN
+260 NGNGN
-265 YYSGGSSIPIQLKIS
+265 YYSGGSPVSIQLKIS

-294 IINVLTTQNPHV
+294 IMQVLITQNPHV
-306 NGGGGAWGFGSK
+306 NGGGGAWGFSGK

-326 GPSFNAI
+326 GDSFNAI

-341 TALAKTQQLNAN
+341 AVLEKTKQLNAN
-353 ENTQITQPNNFNPYT
+353 ENTQITQPDNFNPYT
-368 SKDKGFAQE
+368 SKDTQFAQE
-377 MLNRANAQAEILG
+377 MLNRANAQAEILN

-443 TAYYGNQVNQE
+443 TAYYGNQVNQDR
-454 KALAQTILNFKEAL
+454 ALSQTILNFKEAL

-473 DSTAINNGIS
+473 DSTAINSGIS
-483 NLPNAKSLQNMTH
+483 HLPNAKPLQNMTH

-510 SLDTNKYNQLQTIT
+510 SLDTNKYNQFQTT
-524 QELGKNPFRRIGV
+524 AQELGKNPFRRFGMISS
-537 IDYQNNNGA
+537 QTNNGA

-583 NFFNS
+583 SFFNS

-626 GFALAGTSWLNSQ
+626 GFALAGTSWLNSEF
-639 QVNLTM
+639 VNLNM
-645 MNGVYNANVS
+645 VGNIYSAKMNVA
-655 TSNFQFLFDLGLR
+655 NFQFLFNLGLR
-668 MNLARPKKKNSDHA
+668 MNLARPKKKDSDHA
-682 AQHGIELGFKIPTI
+682 AQHGMELGVKIPTI
-696 NTNYYSFMGAKLEYR
+696 NTDYYSFMGAELKYR
-711 RMYSLFLNYVFAY
+711 RLYSVYLNYVFAY

>member
-1 MVKWRTFINM
+1 M
-11 TIMGMSWECEEKSKI
+11 KI
-26 KGENMKKSL
+26 KKSL
-35 FALSFSLI
+35 LLSLSLM
-43 ASLSRAEDDGFYT
+43 ASLSRAEDDGFYM

-67 KVKNTGALQNLAD
+67 QVKNTGALQNLAD

-113 NLSSSAINLTSTTT
+113 NLSSSAINLTSATT

-149 AFGISCGPG
+149 ALFIGCGPG
-158 PNLGPGHLE
+158 PTN
-167 NGGVRSFDNT
+167 NQSYQSFGNT
-177 PNYSYNTRSGTTT
+177 PALNGTT
-190 TTCNGAS
+190 TTCNQAYGT
-197 NVGPNG
+197 GPNG
-203 ILSSSEY
+203 ILSIDEY
-210 QVLNTAYQTIQTALN
+210 QKLNQAYQIIQTALN
-225 QNQGGGMPALNGSKN
+225 QNQGGGMPALNDTTKTG
-240 MVVNI
+240 VVNI
-245 NQTFTRNPTTEYTYP
+245 QQTNYRTTAQNNIIEHYYTENGKEIPTS
-260 DGNGN
+260 
-265 YYSGGSSIPIQLKIS
+265 YSGGASFSPTIQLTY
-280 SVNDAE
+280 NNNAE
-286 NLLQQAAT
+286 YLLQQAA
-294 IINVLTTQNPHV
+294 IIMQVLITQKPHV
-306 NGGGGAWGFGSK
+306 QTSNGGKAWGLSS
-318 TGNVMDIF
+318 TPGNVVDIF

-341 TALAKTQQLNAN
+341 TALEKTQRLNAN
-353 ENTQITQPNNFNPYT
+353 ENAQITQPNNFNPYT
-368 SKDKGFAQE
+368 SKNKQFAQE
-377 MLNRANAQAEILG
+377 MLNRAEAQAEILG

-400 SIQGPIQQDL
+400 SIQGPIQGDL
-410 EECTAGSAGVIN
+410 EQCKAGSAGVITN
-422 DNTYG
+422 NTWG

-483 NLPNAKSLQNMTH
+483 HLPNAKPLQNMTH

-645 MNGVYNANVS
+645 MNGIYNANVS

-696 NTNYYSFMGAKLEYR
+696 NTSYYSFMGAKLEYR

>member
-1 MVKWRTFINM
+1 M
-11 TIMGMSWECEEKSKI
+11 KI
-26 KGENMKKSL
+26 KKSL
-35 FALSFSLI
+35 LLSLSLM
-43 ASLSRAEDDGFYT
+43 ASLSRAEDDGFYM

-67 KVKNTGALQNLAD
+67 QVKNTGALQNLAD

-113 NLSSSAINLTSTTT
+113 NLSSSAINLTSATT

-158 PNLGPGHLE
+158 PNLGPEHLE

-177 PNYSYNTRSGTTT
+177 PNYSYNTGSGTTT

-225 QNQGGGMPALNGSKN
+225 QNQGGGMPALNSSKN

-306 NGGGGAWGFGSK
+306 NGGGGAWGFSGK

-326 GPSFNAI
+326 GDSFNAI

-353 ENTQITQPNNFNPYT
+353 ENTQITQPDNFNPYT
-368 SKDKGFAQE
+368 SEDKGFAKE
-377 MLNRANAQAEILG
+377 MLNRANAQAEILN
-390 LAKQVADNFH
+390 LAQQVADNFH

-468 NTLNK
+468 STLGN
-473 DSTAINNGIS
+473 DSKAINSGIS
-483 NLPNAKSLQNMTH
+483 HLPNAKSLQNMTH

-510 SLDTNKYNQLQTIT
+510 SLDTNKYNQLQNIR
-524 QELGKNPFRRIGV
+524 QELGKNPFRRFGV

-645 MNGVYNANVS
+645 MNGIYNAKVS

-668 MNLARPKKKNSDHA
+668 MNLARPKKKDSDHA

-696 NTNYYSFMGAKLEYR
+696 NTSYYSFMGAKLEYR

>member
-1 MVKWRTFINM
+1 M
-11 TIMGMSWECEEKSKI
+11 KI
-26 KGENMKKSL
+26 KKSL
-35 FALSFSLI
+35 LLSLSLML
-43 ASLSRAEDDGFYT
+43 SLSRAEDDGFYM
-56 SVGYQIGEAVQ
+56 SVGYQIGEAAQ
-67 KVKNTGALQNLAD
+67 MVKNTGALQNLAD
-80 RYDNLSNLLNQYN
+80 KYDNLSNLLNQYN

-113 NLSSSAINLTSTTT
+113 NLSSSAINLTSATT

-149 AFGISCGPG
+149 AFRISCGPG
-158 PNLGPGHLE
+158 PNLGPEHLE
-167 NGGVRSFDNT
+167 NGGVRSFSNT
-177 PNYSYNTRSGTTT
+177 PNYSYNTGSGTTT

-225 QNQGGGMPALNGSKN
+225 QNQGGGMPALNSSKN

-265 YYSGGSSIPIQLKIS
+265 YYSGGTPLPIQLKIS

-294 IINVLTTQNPHV
+294 IMQVLTTQNPHV
-306 NGGGGAWGFGSK
+306 NGGGGAWGFGGK
-318 TGNVMDIF
+318 TGSVMDIF
-326 GPSFNAI
+326 GDSFNAI

-341 TALAKTQQLNAN
+341 TALAKTKQLNAN
-353 ENTQITQPNNFNPYT
+353 ENAQITQPDNFNPYT

-377 MLNRANAQAEILG
+377 MLNRAEAQAEILS
-390 LAKQVADNFH
+390 LAQQVADNFH

-443 TAYYGNQVNQE
+443 TAYYGNQVNQDR
-454 KALAQTILNFKEAL
+454 ALAQTILNFKEAL

-483 NLPNAKSLQNMTH
+483 NLPNAKPLQNMTH

-510 SLDTNKYNQLQTIT
+510 SLDTNKYNQLQTT
-524 QELGKNPFRRIGV
+524 AQELGKNPFRRIGV

-645 MNGVYNANVS
+645 MNDLYNAKVS
-655 TSNFQFLFDLGLR
+655 ASNFQFLFDLGLR
-668 MNLARPKKKNSDHA
+668 MNLARHKKKDSDHA

>member
-1 MVKWRTFINM
+1 
-11 TIMGMSWECEEKSKI
+11 
-26 KGENMKKSL
+26 MKKSL
-35 FALSFSLI
+35 LLSLSLML
-43 ASLSRAEDDGFYT
+43 SLSRAEDDGFYM

-67 KVKNTGALQNLAD
+67 QVKNTGALQNLAD

-113 NLSSSAINLTSTTT
+113 NLSSSAINLTSATT

-149 AFGISCGPG
+149 ALFIGCGPG
-158 PNLGPGHLE
+158 PTN
-167 NGGVRSFDNT
+167 NQSYQSFGNT
-177 PNYSYNTRSGTTT
+177 PALNGTT
-190 TTCNGAS
+190 TTCNQAYGT
-197 NVGPNG
+197 GPNG
-203 ILSSSEY
+203 ILSIDEY
-210 QVLNTAYQTIQTALN
+210 QKLNQAYQIIQTALN
-225 QNQGGGMPALNGSKN
+225 QNQGGGMPALNSSKN

-306 NGGGGAWGFGSK
+306 NGGGGAWGFHGK
-318 TGNVMDIF
+318 TGSVMDIF
-326 GPSFNAI
+326 GDSFNAI

-353 ENTQITQPNNFNPYT
+353 ENAQITQPNNFNPYT
-368 SKDKGFAQE
+368 SKDKGFAKE
-377 MLNRANAQAEILG
+377 MLNRANAQAEILN
-390 LAKQVADNFH
+390 LAQQVANNFH

-483 NLPNAKSLQNMTH
+483 SLPNAKSLQNMTH

-510 SLDTNKYNQLQTIT
+510 SLNADKYNQFQTT
-524 QELGKNPFRRIGV
+524 AQELGKNPFRRFGV

-645 MNGVYNANVS
+645 MNGIYNANVS
-655 TSNFQFLFDLGLR
+655 ASNFQFLFNLGLR
-668 MNLARPKKKNSDHA
+668 MNLARPKKKDSDHA
-682 AQHGIELGFKIPTI
+682 AQHGMELGVKIPTI
-696 NTNYYSFMGAKLEYR
+696 NTDYYSFMGAELKYR
-711 RMYSLFLNYVFAY
+711 RLYSVYLNYVFAY

>member
-1 MVKWRTFINM
+1 M
-11 TIMGMSWECEEKSKI
+11 
-26 KGENMKKSL
+26 
-35 FALSFSLI
+35 
-43 ASLSRAEDDGFYT
+43 

-67 KVKNTGALQNLAD
+67 QVKNTGALQNLAD

-158 PNLGPGHLE
+158 PNLGPEHLE

-177 PNYSYNTRSGTTT
+177 PNYSYNTGSGTTT

-225 QNQGGGMPALNGSKN
+225 QNQGGGMPALNSSKN

-265 YYSGGSSIPIQLKIS
+265 YYSGGSSIPIHLKIS
-280 SVNDAE
+280 SVNDAQ

-306 NGGGGAWGFGSK
+306 NGGGGAWGFRGQNG
-318 TGNVMDIF
+318 TVMDIF

-341 TALAKTQQLNAN
+341 TALEKTKQLNAN
-353 ENTQITQPNNFNPYT
+353 ENAQITQPDNFNPYT
-368 SKDKGFAQE
+368 SKNKQFAQE
-377 MLNRANAQAEILG
+377 MLNRAEAQAEILN
-390 LAKQVADNFH
+390 LAQQVANNFH

-443 TAYYGNQVNQE
+443 TAYYGNQVNQD

-473 DSTAINNGIS
+473 DSTAINSGIS

-496 ATQNPNSPEGLLTY
+496 STQNPNSPEGLLTY
-510 SLDTNKYNQLQTIT
+510 SLDTNKYNQLQNIR
-524 QELGKNPFRRIGV
+524 QELGKNPFRRFGV
-537 IDYQNNNGA
+537 IDTQSNNGA
-546 MNGIGVQVGY
+546 MNGIGVQMGY

-571 GFFDYNHAYIKS
+571 GFFDYNHAFIKS
-583 NFFNS
+583 SFFNS

-626 GFALAGTSWLNSQ
+626 GIALAGTSWLNSEF
-639 QVNLTM
+639 VNLNVVGNIYSAK
-645 MNGVYNANVS
+645 MNVA
-655 TSNFQFLFDLGLR
+655 NFQFLFNLGLR
-668 MNLARPKKKNSDHA
+668 MNLARPKKKNSDHS

-696 NTNYYSFMGAKLEYR
+696 NTSYYSFMGAKLEYR

>member
-1 MVKWRTFINM
+1 
-11 TIMGMSWECEEKSKI
+11 
-26 KGENMKKSL
+26 MKKSL
-35 FALSFSLI
+35 LLSLSLML
-43 ASLSRAEDDGFYT
+43 SLSRAEDDGFYM

-67 KVKNTGALQNLAD
+67 QVKNTGALQNLAD

-113 NLSSSAINLTSTTT
+113 NLSSSAINLTSATT

-158 PNLGPGHLE
+158 PNLGPEHLE

-177 PNYSYNTRSGTTT
+177 PNYSYNTGSGTTT

-225 QNQGGGMPALNGSKN
+225 QNQGGGMPALNSSKN

-260 DGNGN
+260 NGNGN

-306 NGGGGAWGFGSK
+306 NGGGGAWGFGGK
-318 TGNVMDIF
+318 TGTVMDIF
-326 GPSFNAI
+326 GDSFNAI

-341 TALAKTQQLNAN
+341 TALEKTQQLNAN
-353 ENTQITQPNNFNPYT
+353 ENTQITQPDNFNPYT
-368 SKDKGFAQE
+368 SEDKGFAQE
-377 MLNRANAQAEILG
+377 MLNRANAQAEILN
-390 LAKQVADNFH
+390 LAQQVADNFH

-510 SLDTNKYNQLQTIT
+510 SLNADKYNQLQTT
-524 QELGKNPFRRIGV
+524 AQELGKNPFRRIGV

-571 GFFDYNHAYIKS
+571 GFFDYNHAFIKS

-645 MNGVYNANVS
+645 MNGIYNANVS
-655 TSNFQFLFDLGLR
+655 ASNFQFLFDLGLR
-668 MNLARPKKKNSDHA
+668 MNLARPKKKDSDHA

-696 NTNYYSFMGAKLEYR
+696 NTSYYSFMGAKLEYR

>member
-1 MVKWRTFINM
+1 
-11 TIMGMSWECEEKSKI
+11 
-26 KGENMKKSL
+26 MKKSL
-35 FALSFSLI
+35 LLSLSLM
-43 ASLSRAEDDGFYT
+43 ASLLRAEDDGFYM

-67 KVKNTGALQNLAD
+67 MVKNTGALQNLAD

-99 NLAST
+99 NQAST
-104 PSAITGAID
+104 PSTITSAID
-113 NLSSSAINLTSTTT
+113 NLSSSAINLTSATT

-158 PNLGPGHLE
+158 PNLGTEHLE
-167 NGGVRSFDNT
+167 NGGVRSFSNT
-177 PNYSYNTRSGTTT
+177 PNYSYNTGSGTTT

-225 QNQGGGMPALNGSKN
+225 QNQGGGMPALNGSKK

-265 YYSGGSSIPIQLKIS
+265 YYSGGSAIPIQLKIS
-280 SVNDAE
+280 SVNDAQ

-306 NGGGGAWGFGSK
+306 NGGGGAWGFSGK
-318 TGNVMDIF
+318 TGSVVDIF
-326 GPSFNAI
+326 GDSFNAI

-341 TALAKTQQLNAN
+341 AVLEKTKQLNAN
-353 ENTQITQPNNFNPYT
+353 ENTQITQPDNFNPYT

-377 MLNRANAQAEILG
+377 MLNRANAQAEILS
-390 LAKQVADNFH
+390 LAQQVANNFH

-454 KALAQTILNFKEAL
+454 KALAQTILDFKGAL
-468 NTLNK
+468 NTLGNDQK
-473 DSTAINNGIS
+473 AINSAIS
-483 NLPNAKSLQNMTH
+483 GLPNAKSLQNMTH
-496 ATQNPNSPEGLLTY
+496 STQNPNSPEGLLTY
-510 SLDTNKYNQLQTIT
+510 SLDTNKYNQLQATT
-524 QELGKNPFRRIGV
+524 QELGKNPFRRFGMISS
-537 IDYQNNNGA
+537 QTNNGA

-571 GFFDYNHAYIKS
+571 GFFDYNHAFIKS
-583 NFFNS
+583 SFFNS

-626 GFALAGTSWLNSQ
+626 GIALAGTSWLNSEF
-639 QVNLTM
+639 VNLNVVGNIYSAK
-645 MNGVYNANVS
+645 MNVA
-655 TSNFQFLFDLGLR
+655 NFQFLFNLGLR
-668 MNLARPKKKNSDHA
+668 MNLARAKKKDSDHA
-682 AQHGIELGFKIPTI
+682 AQHGVELGVKIPTI
-696 NTNYYSFMGAKLEYR
+696 NTDYYSFMGAELKYR
-711 RMYSLFLNYVFAY
+711 RLYSVYLNYVFAY

>member
-1 MVKWRTFINM
+1 
-11 TIMGMSWECEEKSKI
+11 
-26 KGENMKKSL
+26 MKKSL

-43 ASLSRAEDDGFYT
+43 ASLSRAEDDGFYM

-80 RYDNLSNLLNQYN
+80 RYDNLNNLLNQYN

-113 NLSSSAINLTSTTT
+113 NLSSSAINLTSATT

-158 PNLGPGHLE
+158 PNLGPEHLE

-177 PNYSYNTRSGTTT
+177 PNYSYNTGSGTTT

-240 MVVNI
+240 MIVNI

-306 NGGGGAWGFGSK
+306 NGGGGAWGFGGK
-318 TGNVMDIF
+318 TGTVMDIF
-326 GPSFNAI
+326 GDSFNAI

-341 TALAKTQQLNAN
+341 TALEKTKQLNAN
-353 ENTQITQPNNFNPYT
+353 ENNQITQPDNFNPYT
-368 SKDKGFAQE
+368 SKNKQFAQE
-377 MLNRANAQAEILG
+377 MLNRAEAQAEILG

-473 DSTAINNGIS
+473 DSTAINDGIS
-483 NLPNAKSLQNMTH
+483 HLPNAKPLQNMTH
-496 ATQNPNSPEGLLTY
+496 STQNPNSPEGLLTY
-510 SLDTNKYNQLQTIT
+510 SLDTNKYSQLQTT
-524 QELGKNPFRRIGV
+524 AQELGKNPFRRFGV

-645 MNGVYNANVS
+645 MNDLYNAKVS
-655 TSNFQFLFDLGLR
+655 ASNFQFLFDLGLR
-668 MNLARPKKKNSDHA
+668 MNLARPKKKDSDHA

-696 NTNYYSFMGAKLEYR
+696 NTSYYSFMGAKLEYR

>member
-1 MVKWRTFINM
+1 
-11 TIMGMSWECEEKSKI
+11 
-26 KGENMKKSL
+26 MKKSL
-35 FALSFSLI
+35 FALSFSLM
-43 ASLSRAEDDGFYT
+43 ASLSRAEDDGFYM

-113 NLSSSAINLTSTTT
+113 NLSSSAINLTSATT

-158 PNLGPGHLE
+158 PNLGPEHLE

-177 PNYSYNTRSGTTT
+177 PNYSYNTGSGTTT

-225 QNQGGGMPALNGSKN
+225 QNQGGGMPALNSSKN

-260 DGNGN
+260 NGNGN

-306 NGGGGAWGFGSK
+306 NGGGGAWGLSS
-318 TGNVMDIF
+318 TPGNVVDIF

-341 TALAKTQQLNAN
+341 TALEKTQQLNAN
-353 ENTQITQPNNFNPYT
+353 ENAQITQPNNFNPYT
-368 SKDKGFAQE
+368 SKNKQFAQE
-377 MLNRANAQAEILG
+377 MLNRAEAQAEILN
-390 LAKQVADNFH
+390 LAQQVANNFH

-483 NLPNAKSLQNMTH
+483 HLPNAKSLQNMTH

-510 SLDTNKYNQLQTIT
+510 SLDTNKYNQLQAIA

-626 GFALAGTSWLNSQ
+626 GFALAGTSWLNSEF
-639 QVNLTM
+639 VNLNMVGSIYSTK
-645 MNGVYNANVS
+645 MNVA
-655 TSNFQFLFDLGLR
+655 NFQFLFNLGLR
-668 MNLARPKKKNSDHA
+668 MNLARPKKKDSDHA
-682 AQHGIELGFKIPTI
+682 AQHGMELGVKIPTI
-696 NTNYYSFMGAKLEYR
+696 NTSYYSFMGAELKYR
-711 RMYSLFLNYVFAY
+711 RLYSVYLNYVFAY

>member
-1 MVKWRTFINM
+1 M
-11 TIMGMSWECEEKSKI
+11 KI
-26 KGENMKKSL
+26 KKSL
-35 FALSFSLI
+35 LLSLSLM
-43 ASLSRAEDDGFYT
+43 ASLSRAEDDGFYM

-113 NLSSSAINLTSTTT
+113 NLSSSAINLTSATT

-158 PNLGPGHLE
+158 PNLGPEHLE

-177 PNYSYNTRSGTTT
+177 PNYSYNTGSGTTT

-225 QNQGGGMPALNGSKN
+225 QNQGGGMPALNSSKN

-260 DGNGN
+260 NGNGN

-306 NGGGGAWGFGSK
+306 NGGGGAWGFSGK

-341 TALAKTQQLNAN
+341 AVLEKTKQLNAN
-353 ENTQITQPNNFNPYT
+353 ENAQITQPNNFNPYT
-368 SKDKGFAQE
+368 SEDKGFAQE
-377 MLNRANAQAEILG
+377 MLNRANAQAEILN
-390 LAKQVADNFH
+390 LAQQVADNFH

-483 NLPNAKSLQNMTH
+483 HLPNAKSLQNMTH
-496 ATQNPNSPEGLLTY
+496 STQNPNSPEGLLTY
-510 SLDTNKYNQLQTIT
+510 SLDTNKYNQLQTIA
-524 QELGKNPFRRIGV
+524 QELGKNPFRRFGMISS
-537 IDYQNNNGA
+537 QTNNGA

-565 WGLRYY
+565 LGLRYY

-626 GFALAGTSWLNSQ
+626 GFALAGTSWLNSEF
-639 QVNLTM
+639 VNLNM
-645 MNGVYNANVS
+645 VGNIYSAKMNVA
-655 TSNFQFLFDLGLR
+655 NFQFLFNLGLR
-668 MNLARPKKKNSDHA
+668 MNLARPKKKDSDHA
-682 AQHGIELGFKIPTI
+682 AQHGMELGVKIPTI
-696 NTNYYSFMGAKLEYR
+696 NTDYYSFMGAELKYR
-711 RMYSLFLNYVFAY
+711 RLYSVYLNYVFAY

>member
-1 MVKWRTFINM
+1 
-11 TIMGMSWECEEKSKI
+11 
-26 KGENMKKSL
+26 MKKSL
-35 FALSFSLI
+35 LLSLSLML
-43 ASLSRAEDDGFYT
+43 SLSRAEDDGFYM

-113 NLSSSAINLTSTTT
+113 NLSSSAINLTSATT

-158 PNLGPGHLE
+158 PNLGPEHLE

-177 PNYSYNTRSGTTT
+177 PNYSYGTNSGTTT

-225 QNQGGGMPALNGSKN
+225 QNQGGGMPALNSSKN

-260 DGNGN
+260 NGNGN
-265 YYSGGSSIPIQLKIS
+265 HYSGGSSIPIQLKIS

-306 NGGGGAWGFGSK
+306 NGGGGAWGFGGK
-318 TGNVMDIF
+318 TGTVMDIF
-326 GPSFNAI
+326 GDSFNAI

-353 ENTQITQPNNFNPYT
+353 ENAQITQPNNFNPYT

-377 MLNRANAQAEILG
+377 MLNRANAQAEILN
-390 LAKQVADNFH
+390 LAQQVANNFH

-443 TAYYGNQVNQE
+443 TAYYGNQVNQDR
-454 KALAQTILNFKEAL
+454 ALAQTILNFKEAL
-468 NTLNK
+468 STLGN
-473 DSTAINNGIS
+473 DSKAINSGIS

-496 ATQNPNSPEGLLTY
+496 AAQNPNSPEGLLTY

-571 GFFDYNHAYIKS
+571 GFFDYNHAFIKS
-583 NFFNS
+583 SFFNS

-645 MNGVYNANVS
+645 MNGIYNANVS

-668 MNLARPKKKNSDHA
+668 MNLARPKKKDSDHA

-696 NTNYYSFMGAKLEYR
+696 NTSYYSFMGAKLEYR

>member
-1 MVKWRTFINM
+1 
-11 TIMGMSWECEEKSKI
+11 
-26 KGENMKKSL
+26 MKKSL
-35 FALSFSLI
+35 LLSLSLI
-43 ASLSRAEDDGFYT
+43 ASLSRAEDDGFYM

-80 RYDNLSNLLNQYN
+80 RYDNLSNLLSQYN

-104 PSAITGAID
+104 PSAITGAIG
-113 NLSSSAINLTSTTT
+113 NLSSSAINLTSATT

-158 PNLGPGHLE
+158 PNLGPEHLE

-177 PNYSYNTRSGTTT
+177 PNYSYNTGSGTTT

-225 QNQGGGMPALNGSKN
+225 QNQGGGMPALNSSKN

-294 IINVLTTQNPHV
+294 IMQVLTTQNPHV
-306 NGGGGAWGFGSK
+306 NGGGGAWGFGGK
-318 TGNVMDIF
+318 TGTVMDIF
-326 GPSFNAI
+326 GDSFNAI

-341 TALAKTQQLNAN
+341 TALAKTKQLNAN
-353 ENTQITQPNNFNPYT
+353 ENTQITQPDNFNPYT
-368 SKDKGFAQE
+368 SKNKEFAKQ
-377 MLNRANAQAEILG
+377 MLNRANAQAEILN

-483 NLPNAKSLQNMTH
+483 HLPNAKPLQNMTH
-496 ATQNPNSPEGLLTY
+496 STQNPNSPEGLLTY
-510 SLDTNKYNQLQTIT
+510 SLDTNKYNQLQNIR
-524 QELGKNPFRRIGV
+524 QELGKNPFRHIGV

-626 GFALAGTSWLNSQ
+626 GFALAGTSWLNSEF
-639 QVNLTM
+639 VNLNM
-645 MNGVYNANVS
+645 VGNIYSAKMNVA
-655 TSNFQFLFDLGLR
+655 NFQFLFNLGLR
-668 MNLARPKKKNSDHA
+668 MNLARPKKKDSDHT

>member
-1 MVKWRTFINM
+1 M
-11 TIMGMSWECEEKSKI
+11 
-26 KGENMKKSL
+26 
-35 FALSFSLI
+35 
-43 ASLSRAEDDGFYT
+43 

-67 KVKNTGALQNLAD
+67 QVKNTGALQNLAD
-80 RYDNLSNLLNQYN
+80 RYDNLNNLLNQYN

-104 PSAITGAID
+104 PSAITGAIG
-113 NLSSSAINLTSTTT
+113 NLSSSAINLTSATT

-158 PNLGPGHLE
+158 PNLGPEHLE

-260 DGNGN
+260 NGNGN

-306 NGGGGAWGFGSK
+306 NGGGGAWGFSGK

-326 GPSFNAI
+326 GDSFNAI

-341 TALAKTQQLNAN
+341 TALEKTKQLNAN
-353 ENTQITQPNNFNPYT
+353 ENTQITQPDNFNPYT
-368 SKDKGFAQE
+368 SEDKGFAKE
-377 MLNRANAQAEILG
+377 MLNRANAQAEILN
-390 LAKQVADNFH
+390 LAQQVADNFH

-443 TAYYGNQVNQE
+443 TAYYGNQVNQD
-454 KALAQTILNFKEAL
+454 KALSQTILNFKEAL

-473 DSTAINNGIS
+473 DSTAINSGIS

-510 SLDTNKYNQLQTIT
+510 SLDTNKYNQLQTIR
-524 QELGKNPFRRIGV
+524 QELGKNPFRRFGV

-571 GFFDYNHAYIKS
+571 GFFDYNHAFIKS

-645 MNGVYNANVS
+645 MNGIYNANVS
-655 TSNFQFLFDLGLR
+655 ASNFQFLFDLGLR
-668 MNLARPKKKNSDHA
+668 MNLARPKKKDSDHS